1 MTVTE
6 LTAAAMLVLSGMQ
19 AQPSPAQGRTTAGEP
34 TSAGRGPMAM
44 DVAGVRL
51 GMPLDS
57 TQAALAATYRCEIRR
72 AASFRQLVDR
82 EVAQRRG
89 VPEGFGPAGRAVHEL
104 TCQGPSGE
112 YLRLF
117 MAQTPAGEVVDRID
131 LAIPTDRVDE
141 AQIVRQIEGKFGRPT
156 EGTAAN
162 GSWCVGRCSYIGDLP
177 KVFTSSGGRY
187 VKIMGDRGGNARRA
201 DEAVVKAV
209 AAREAP
215 AAKRG
220 AF

>member
-6 LTAAAMLVLSGMQ
+6 VATAAMLVLSSMQ
-19 AQPSPAQGRTTAGEP
+19 AEPAAGQARAAAEKP
-34 TSAGRGPMAM
+34 MSGRGPMAM

-51 GMPLDS
+51 GMPLAA
-57 TQAALAATYRCEIRR
+57 TQAALAATYRCETRR

-89 VPEGFGPAGRAVHEL
+89 VPEGFGPAGKAVHEL
-104 TCQGPSGE
+104 ACEGPSGE

-141 AQIVRQIEGKFGRPT
+141 AQVVRQLESKFGRPT

-162 GSWCVGRCSYIGDLP
+162 GSWCVGKCSYVGDLP
-177 KVFTSSGGRY
+177 KVFTSSSGRY
-187 VKIMGDRGGNARRA
+187 VKIMGDRGGVARRA
-201 DEAVVKAV
+201 DEAAVTAV